1 LSDSF
6 FSGFELDAR
15 LQQAIQK
22 VGFEEPTPVQQQAIP
37 VALTGRDLLV
47 SAETGSGKTAA
58 FLLPLMHKLLQK
70 TVEQERAEPSSTRAL
85 VLVPTRELAIQI
97 VKHCDQLASCS
108 HLKTGLIIGGNSFKY
123 QQAIFRK
130 NPEII
135 IATPGRMA
143 EHISHASCD
152 LTDIEVLVLDEADR
166 MLDLGLAEDV
176 IRIANNCK
184 KPRQTFLFSATLT
197 HKAFAAVQQK
207 ILENPEVIKLNAGR
221 QQNENI
227 KQQVILADAD
237 DHKDNLLSA
246 LFERQP
252 FTKALVFCNKKVQ
265 VNRLCGLIRYR
276 STAEKPQRA
285 GLLHGDMSQDERRD
299 TVSKLRGGSLNIIFA
314 TDLAARGLDV
324 KGIDLIINYDMPR
337 SGTDYTHRI
346 GRTGRAG
353 EEGLAISLVNTYDW
367 SLMSSIERF
376 LKIRLERRKIA
387 GLEARYKGPKKL
399 KSSGK
404 AAGSKK
410 KKNNKSASKS
420 TMKAN
425 KNNLGKSAS
434 GRAVKSEQS
443 ETTSRDADSR
453 SKQGFSAL
461 KKK

>member
-6 FSGFELDAR
+6 FSGFELDLR
-15 LQQAIQK
+15 LKQAIEK
-22 VGFEEPTPVQQQAIP
+22 AGFDEPSPVQQQAIP

-97 VKHCDQLASCS
+97 VKQCDLLASCS

-176 IRIANNCK
+176 IRIANNCNGS
-184 KPRQTFLFSATLT
+184 RQTFLFSATLT
-197 HKAFAAVQQK
+197 HKAFAAIEQD
-207 ILENPEVIKLNAGR
+207 ILDNPEIIKLNAGR
-221 QQNENI
+221 QQNGNI
-227 KQQVILADAD
+227 KQQVILADGD
-237 DHKDNLLSA
+237 EHKDNLLSA
-246 LFERQP
+246 LFERQE
-252 FTKALVFCNKKVQ
+252 FTKALVFCNTRAQ

-276 STAEKPQRA
+276 SSAEKPQRA
-285 GLLHGDMSQDERRD
+285 GLLHGDMSQEERRD

-314 TDLAARGLDV
+314 TDLAARGLDI
-324 KGIDLIINYDMPR
+324 KGVDLIINYDVPR

-353 EEGLAISLVNTYDW
+353 EEGLAVALVSSNDW
-367 SLMSSIERF
+367 NLMSSIERF
-376 LKIRLERRKIA
+376 LKVRLERRKLA

-410 KKNNKSASKS
+410 KKN
-420 TMKAN
+420 
-425 KNNLGKSAS
+425 KNNAAKMGINSKKTKPKKSGKSES
-434 GRAVKSEQS
+434 RESSEG
-443 ETTSRDADSR
+443 DR
-453 SKQGFSAL
+453 SKQGFSPL
-461 KKK
+461 KKKKLV

>member
-1 LSDSF
+1 MSDSF
-6 FSGFELDAR
+6 FSGFELDLR
-15 LQQAIQK
+15 LKQAIEK
-22 VGFEEPTPVQQQAIP
+22 AGFDEPSPVQQQAIP

-97 VKHCDQLASCS
+97 VKQCDLLASCS

-176 IRIANNCK
+176 IRIANNCNGS
-184 KPRQTFLFSATLT
+184 RQTFLFSATLT
-197 HKAFAAVQQK
+197 HKAFAAIEQD
-207 ILENPEVIKLNAGR
+207 ILDNPEIIKLNAGR
-221 QQNENI
+221 QQNGNI
-227 KQQVILADAD
+227 KQQVILADGD
-237 DHKDNLLSA
+237 EHKDNLLSA
-246 LFERQP
+246 LFERQE
-252 FTKALVFCNKKVQ
+252 FTKALVFCNTRAQ

-276 STAEKPQRA
+276 SSAEKPQRA
-285 GLLHGDMSQDERRD
+285 GLLHGDMSQEERRD

-314 TDLAARGLDV
+314 TDLAARGLDI
-324 KGIDLIINYDMPR
+324 KGVDLIINYDVPR

-353 EEGLAISLVNTYDW
+353 EEGLAVALVSSNDW
-367 SLMSSIERF
+367 NLMSSIERF
-376 LKIRLERRKIA
+376 LKVRLERRKLA

-410 KKNNKSASKS
+410 KKN
-420 TMKAN
+420 
-425 KNNLGKSAS
+425 KNNAAKMGINSKKTKPKKSGKSES
-434 GRAVKSEQS
+434 RESSEG
-443 ETTSRDADSR
+443 DR
-453 SKQGFSAL
+453 SKQGFSPL
-461 KKK
+461 KKKTKN

>member
-1 LSDSF
+1 MSDSF
-6 FSGFELDAR
+6 FSGFELDSR
-15 LQQAIQK
+15 LKQAIEK
-22 VGFEEPTPVQQQAIP
+22 AGFAEPTPVQRQAIP

-58 FLLPLMHKLLQK
+58 FLLPLMHRLLQK
-70 TVEQERAEPSSTRAL
+70 TIEQERAAPSSVRAL

-97 VKHCDQLASCS
+97 VKQCDQLASCS

-143 EHISHASCD
+143 EHISHGSCD

-176 IRIANNCK
+176 IRIANNCNGS
-184 KPRQTFLFSATLT
+184 RQTFLFSATLT
-197 HKAFAAVQQK
+197 HKAFAAIEQA
-207 ILENPEVIKLNAGR
+207 ILNKPEIIKLNAGR
-221 QQNENI
+221 QQNANI
-227 KQQVILADAD
+227 KQQVILADGDA
-237 DHKDNLLSA
+237 HKDNLLSA
-246 LFERQP
+246 LFERQV
-252 FTKALVFCNKKVQ
+252 FTKALVFCNTKAQ

-276 STAEKPQRA
+276 STAVRPLRA
-285 GLLHGDMSQDERRD
+285 GLLHGDMTQEERRD
-299 TVSKLRGGSLNIIFA
+299 TVNKLRSGSLNIIFA
-314 TDLAARGLDV
+314 TDLAARGLDI
-324 KGIDLIINYDMPR
+324 KGVDLIINYDIPR

-353 EEGLAISLVNTYDW
+353 EEGLAIALVSSNDW

-376 LKIRLERRKIA
+376 LKVRLERRKLA

-410 KKNNKSASKS
+410 KKNKKNTAKLAVNSKKAKPKKS
-420 TMKAN
+420 
-425 KNNLGKSAS
+425 GKRES
-434 GRAVKSEQS
+434 SEG
-443 ETTSRDADSR
+443 DR
-453 SKQGFSAL
+453 SKQGFSPL
-461 KKK
+461 KKKTKN

>member
-6 FSGFELDAR
+6 FSGFELDLR
-15 LQQAIQK
+15 LKQAIEK
-22 VGFEEPTPVQQQAIP
+22 AGFDEPSPVQQQAIP

-97 VKHCDQLASCS
+97 VKQCDLLASCS

-176 IRIANNCK
+176 IRIANNCNGS
-184 KPRQTFLFSATLT
+184 RQTFLFSATLT
-197 HKAFAAVQQK
+197 HKAFAAIEQD
-207 ILENPEVIKLNAGR
+207 ILDNPEIIKLNAGR
-221 QQNENI
+221 QQNGNI
-227 KQQVILADAD
+227 KQQVILADGD
-237 DHKDNLLSA
+237 EHKDNLLSA
-246 LFERQP
+246 LFERQE
-252 FTKALVFCNKKVQ
+252 FTKALVFCNTRAQ

-276 STAEKPQRA
+276 SSAEKPQRA
-285 GLLHGDMSQDERRD
+285 GLLHGDMSQEERRD

-314 TDLAARGLDV
+314 TDLAARGLDI
-324 KGIDLIINYDMPR
+324 KGVDLIINYDVPR

-353 EEGLAISLVNTYDW
+353 EEGLAVALVSSNDW
-367 SLMSSIERF
+367 NLMSSIERF
-376 LKIRLERRKIA
+376 LKVRLERRKLA

-410 KKNNKSASKS
+410 KKN
-420 TMKAN
+420 
-425 KNNLGKSAS
+425 KNNAAKMGINSKKTKPKKSGKSES
-434 GRAVKSEQS
+434 RESSEG
-443 ETTSRDADSR
+443 DR
-453 SKQGFSAL
+453 SKQGFSPL
-461 KKK
+461 KKKTKN

>member
-1 LSDSF
+1 MSDSF
-6 FSGFELDAR
+6 FSGFELDSR
-15 LQQAIQK
+15 LKQAIEK
-22 VGFEEPTPVQQQAIP
+22 AGFAEPTPVQRQAIP

-58 FLLPLMHKLLQK
+58 FLLPLMHRLLQK
-70 TVEQERAEPSSTRAL
+70 TVEQERADPSSTRAL

-97 VKHCDQLASCS
+97 VKQCDQLASCS

-143 EHISHASCD
+143 EHISHGSCD

-176 IRIANNCK
+176 IRIANNCNGS
-184 KPRQTFLFSATLT
+184 RQTFLFSATLT
-197 HKAFAAVQQK
+197 HKAFAAIEQA
-207 ILENPEVIKLNAGR
+207 ILDKPEIIKLNAGR
-221 QQNENI
+221 QQNANI
-227 KQQVILADAD
+227 KQQVILADD
-237 DHKDNLLSA
+237 DAHKDKLLSA
-246 LFERQP
+246 LFERQA
-252 FTKALVFCNKKVQ
+252 FTKALVFCNTKAQ

-285 GLLHGDMSQDERRD
+285 GLLHGDMTQEERRD
-299 TVSKLRGGSLNIIFA
+299 TVNKLRGGSLNIIFA
-314 TDLAARGLDV
+314 TDLAARGLDI

-353 EEGLAISLVNTYDW
+353 EEGLAIALVSSNDW

-376 LKIRLERRKIA
+376 LRIRLERRKLA

-410 KKNNKSASKS
+410 KKNKKNAAKVGVNSKKAKPKKSGQRESRQS
-420 TMKAN
+420 
-425 KNNLGKSAS
+425 
-434 GRAVKSEQS
+434 SEG
-443 ETTSRDADSR
+443 DR
-453 SKQGFSAL
+453 SKQGFSPL
-461 KKK
+461 KKKTKN

>member
-1 LSDSF
+1 MSDSF
-6 FSGFELDAR
+6 FSGFELDLR
-15 LQQAIQK
+15 LKQAIEK
-22 VGFEEPTPVQQQAIP
+22 AGFDEPSPVQQQAIP

-97 VKHCDQLASCS
+97 VKQCDLLASCS

-176 IRIANNCK
+176 IRIANNCNGS
-184 KPRQTFLFSATLT
+184 RQTFLFSATLT
-197 HKAFAAVQQK
+197 HKAFAAIEQD
-207 ILENPEVIKLNAGR
+207 ILDNPEIIKLNAGR
-221 QQNENI
+221 QQNGNI
-227 KQQVILADAD
+227 KQQVILADGD
-237 DHKDNLLSA
+237 EHKDNLLSA
-246 LFERQP
+246 LFERQE
-252 FTKALVFCNKKVQ
+252 FTKALVFCNTRAQ

-276 STAEKPQRA
+276 SSAEKPQRA
-285 GLLHGDMSQDERRD
+285 GLLHGDMSQEERRD

-314 TDLAARGLDV
+314 TDLAARGLDI
-324 KGIDLIINYDMPR
+324 KGVDLIINYDVPR

-353 EEGLAISLVNTYDW
+353 EEGLAVALVSSNDW
-367 SLMSSIERF
+367 NLMSSIERF
-376 LKIRLERRKIA
+376 LKVRLERRKLA

-410 KKNNKSASKS
+410 KKN
-420 TMKAN
+420 
-425 KNNLGKSAS
+425 KNNAAKMGINSKKTKPKKSGKSES
-434 GRAVKSEQS
+434 RESSEG
-443 ETTSRDADSR
+443 DR
-453 SKQGFSAL
+453 SKQGFSPL
-461 KKK
+461 KKKKLV